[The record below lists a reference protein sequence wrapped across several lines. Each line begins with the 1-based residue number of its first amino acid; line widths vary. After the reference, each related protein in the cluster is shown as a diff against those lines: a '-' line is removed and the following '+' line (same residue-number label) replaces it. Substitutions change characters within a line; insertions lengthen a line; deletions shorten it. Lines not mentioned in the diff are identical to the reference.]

1 MNRYLQIS
9 LYVFAGVIV
18 GIALQLLVL
27 HKYIKLPASKA
38 VADSTMVVSDTLNV
52 VTTVNSDAI
61 NGIPTSNDT
70 INSAPTDSTD
80 ARPYFP
86 TSMIITQLFQQDPV
100 LLYKVEPEYPDSL
113 KQARKE
119 GVVVLD
125 VEVLPDGTVG
135 ELSVAETSQSGS
147 IGFDEAAKEV
157 VKKYIYQ
164 PFVVNGVPI
173 KFWIKQTIRFEV
185 TN

>member
-9 LYVFAGVIV
+9 LFVFVGVII

-27 HKYIKLPASKA
+27 HKYIKLPASTAEPDSTLALGDTLA
-38 VADSTMVVSDTLNV
+38 VIDTLSTSEADSTDT
-52 VTTVNSDAI
+52 T
-61 NGIPTSNDT
+61 PQ
-70 INSAPTDSTD
+70 
-80 ARPYFP
+80 FP
-86 TSMIITQLFQQDPV
+86 TSMTITQLFQQDPV

-119 GVVVLD
+119 GVVILD
-125 VEVLPDGTVG
+125 VEVLEDGRVG
-135 ELSVAETSQSGS
+135 NVSVAESSQSGS
-147 IGFDEAAKEV
+147 IGFDDAAKEV
-157 VKKYIYQ
+157 VKEYIYQ